1 MGCYLLCLGPIGFEI
16 GRPCIYVMVPKILL
30 FAVTCSFCYSQ
41 FYYLPAPRGQEGV
54 ICRLFDIGLKE
65 EAIYLQM
72 RRETS
77 RFVVTGNVMSTQVRC
92 SAIYER

>member
-1 MGCYLLCLGPIGFEI
+1 MS
-16 GRPCIYVMVPKILL
+16 KILL
-30 FAVTCSFCYSQ
+30 LHVLSIIAKFIISR
-41 FYYLPAPRGQEGV
+41 PRGLEGV

-65 EAIYLQM
+65 EALYLEM

-77 RFVVTGNVMSTQVRC
+77 RFVVIGTVMSTQVRC